1 MSYEGVVQNPSLPS
15 DHFFFFLL
23 EKKKKP
29 IQKKIKKMKRPFM
42 FIIFSQQILG
52 GKVLL
57 IFI

>member
-1 MSYEGVVQNPSLPS
+1 MKVLYISQGCPLTI
-15 DHFFFFLL
+15 FFMP
-23 EKKKKP
+23 EKREKRKP
-29 IQKKIKKMKRPFM
+29 IQKKIKKMKRHFM